1 MCWGGCREELKLYI
15 HRWCMELTAKPKYPP
30 RVWGKLFNGSS
41 VQFYIFF
48 GGNMSDS
55 NCVLLYKHICWELLL
70 MYQCPEVHLA
80 CNPRDKM
87 NRILFA
93 DWGIKWLPLLQNS
106 SCIKSDV
113 FSSRRCLNT
122 LLFFFY
128 YFKKEKRNG
137 GNWKLRLK
145 ITLLVT
151 LIPCLLIYVFG
162 VCDSF
167 FTGGFLAP
175 E

>member
-1 MCWGGCREELKLYI
+1 MWNWQPNQNTLPEFGESFLMGAA
-15 HRWCMELTAKPKYPP
+15 HNFT
-30 RVWGKLFNGSS
+30 F
-41 VQFYIFF
+41 FF

-55 NCVLLYKHICWELLL
+55 NCVFLYKHICWELLL
-70 MYQCPEVHLA
+70 VYSHDQCPEMNLA
-80 CNPRDKM
+80 CNPRDKT
-87 NRILFA
+87 NRIVFA

-122 LLFFFY
+122 LWFFF
-128 YFKKEKRNG
+128 YFKKEKRSG

>member
-1 MCWGGCREELKLYI
+1 MWNWQPNQNTLPEFGESFLMGAA
-15 HRWCMELTAKPKYPP
+15 HNFT
-30 RVWGKLFNGSS
+30 F
-41 VQFYIFF
+41 FF

-55 NCVLLYKHICWELLL
+55 NCVFLYKHICWELLL
-70 MYQCPEVHLA
+70 VYSHDQCPEMNLA
-80 CNPRDKM
+80 CNPRDKT
-87 NRILFA
+87 NRIVFA

-122 LLFFFY
+122 LCFFF
-128 YFKKEKRNG
+128 YFKKEKRSG